1 MVGEIMQTGKTSFDI
16 TKNSFQ
22 FINRFELPKILDVR
36 LSFLKLKNIVYGLC
50 GGMSFAAIDY
60 FKLGRLVPEYNE
72 PEEINVRLF
81 YYLWNRQLDSLG
93 GATMRKLV
101 MCMLRS
107 DPSLGKA
114 VITEEVPKLRSLID
128 QGTPAVLALVRV
140 KGLNDPTR
148 NHQVLATGYEFD
160 PDAQQMTL
168 TLYDPNHPR
177 MAPTITF
184 NMQDPSKGIDIK
196 QSTRESLRGF
206 FVIDY
211 TSETPPA

>member
-1 MVGEIMQTGKTSFDI
+1 MQAGKTSFDI
-16 TKNSFQ
+16 TKNSFR

-72 PEEINVRLF
+72 PEEINVKLF
-81 YYLWNRQLDSLG
+81 YYLWNRQLDSLR

-107 DPSLGKA
+107 DSSLGKA